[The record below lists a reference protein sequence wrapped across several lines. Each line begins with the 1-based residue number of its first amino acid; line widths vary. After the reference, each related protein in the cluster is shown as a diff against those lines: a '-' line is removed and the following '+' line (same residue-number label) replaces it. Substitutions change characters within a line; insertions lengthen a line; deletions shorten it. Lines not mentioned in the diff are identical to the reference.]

1 MAREIVTSENK
12 AEYDAKKMAQ
22 KSGRSQAQKG
32 GETAD
37 SNQYHYKGG
46 QFLPSTS
53 AEPGKWKIG
62 KKWVSSGKEL
72 TEPGKL
78 EHQPTPFSRSI
89 FSSIHGLSERDK
101 DKNLKLRDEI
111 YSHTGEPITN
121 ESKIRL
127 GVKGQLGK
135 HEHSYGQLLDEY
147 NKGNRWVHVEFNE
160 PTMTTK

>member
-1 MAREIVTSENK
+1 MTNNK
-12 AEYDAKKMAQ
+12 KN
-22 KSGRSQAQKG
+22 
-32 GETAD
+32 
-37 SNQYHYKGG
+37 SNQWSKLTLVLAILVLLSSNLV
-46 QFLPSTS
+46 FLIQTTKALPPDPTPAPAQTAIEYAKSILELVT
-53 AEPGKWKIG
+53 GKIT
-62 KKWVSSGKEL
+62 GKEL

-89 FSSIHGLSERDK
+89 FSSIHGVSEKDK